1 LVCCF
6 VLCFEA
12 NLSKCVFS
20 VRLFRSR
27 SVASGPRSS
36 VSLVDEALKQAEAA
50 QARGL
55 NIFTVL
61 DEAGARKAAQE
72 SDERSQK
79 LSLIDGKPVVVKVGF
94 KQSVALLFLK
104 RDHKIGLFL
113 YCGFTD

>member
-1 LVCCF
+1 M
-6 VLCFEA
+6 
-12 NLSKCVFS
+12 
-20 VRLFRSR
+20 RLFRSR

-36 VSLVDEALKQAEAA
+36 VSLVDEALKQTHTA
-50 QARGL
+50 QGRGL

-79 LSLIDGKPVVVKVGF
+79 LSPIDGKPVVVKVGF
-94 KQSVALLFLK
+94 KSEFRCFLK
-104 RDHKIGLFL
+104 GPQKIGLFL